1 MISSSS
7 VLLER
12 GVDTMVIVYS
22 LLQGHPAL
30 SACEQLLRAHTG
42 WFTSPWVLFEAK
54 AVLTKVYGESAAV
67 ATQKLVQVAGG
78 PITLV
83 HMDPADVT
91 AVFQLA
97 DSYGLD
103 HTDAVLLHLTQ
114 RNRAGYLATDDAS
127 LAQVCG
133 KLGITALSP
142 MDAVLRQAV
151 AAWESAHIPAK
162 GLPRVLRRVHQWL
175 SQTSTQT
182 AQDFWAKT
190 GGGSHLP

>member
-1 MISSSS
+1 M
-7 VLLER
+7 LLER

-67 ATQKLVQVAGG
+67 ATQKLAQVASG

-83 HMDPADVT
+83 DMDPADVT

-97 DSYGLD
+97 DS
-103 HTDAVLLHLTQ
+103 
-114 RNRAGYLATDDAS
+114 
-127 LAQVCG
+127 
-133 KLGITALSP
+133 
-142 MDAVLRQAV
+142 
-151 AAWESAHIPAK
+151 
-162 GLPRVLRRVHQWL
+162 
-175 SQTSTQT
+175 
-182 AQDFWAKT
+182 
-190 GGGSHLP
+190 